1 MFFYVCPMP
10 RCCCCD
16 EQSEE
21 EEFKFTDDHSTSEE
35 LKFTDDHSTSCARA
49 YKRLTFVDVRT
60 NLPITCVYNVSLWS
74 PRKPDGEW
82 VGGGRCGLTNGGKR
96 LLWIV
101 GENTIFVTIFPQFP
115 GFG

>member
-1 MFFYVCPMP
+1 MP

-21 EEFKFTDDHSTSEE
+21 EELKFTDDHSTSEE

-60 NLPITCVYNVSLWS
+60 NLQITCVYNVLVSSKKEVEDIDELF
-74 PRKPDGEW
+74 PLLPAVQLDDGTATE
-82 VGGGRCGLTNGGKR
+82 
-96 LLWIV
+96 
-101 GENTIFVTIFPQFP
+101 
-115 GFG
+115 